1 MNQNTKES
9 SRENPTVKPIKISY
23 TKGLGRMIFLMGSER
38 SYSKMENT
46 SRVSLRKVKLRV
58 KVSIFLTMV
67 IIITEP
73 SRITKL
79 KGGVPTL
86 AVWSSMKV
94 SGKTRNRPL
103 ETIFW
108 QKTKLRSKW
117 LIKIKESSNGLTETS
132 MSGTLRIRN
141 LMGLGACSSAMGINT
156 MGNGEMVF
164 VKGRGSIFGPM
175 EGATMVTNY
184 LLRSICER
192 SQIGVRRVHLFR

>member
-9 SRENPTVKPIKISY
+9 SKENPTVKPIKISY
-23 TKGLGRMIFLMGSER
+23 MKGLGRMIFLMESER

-86 AVWSSMKV
+86 AV
-94 SGKTRNRPL
+94 
-103 ETIFW
+103 
-108 QKTKLRSKW
+108 
-117 LIKIKESSNGLTETS
+117 
-132 MSGTLRIRN
+132 
-141 LMGLGACSSAMGINT
+141 
-156 MGNGEMVF
+156 
-164 VKGRGSIFGPM
+164 
-175 EGATMVTNY
+175 
-184 LLRSICER
+184 
-192 SQIGVRRVHLFR
+192 